1 MKRSFSAHEEIVI
14 AYSNEFL
21 KAHKDARII
30 SVLKHSPGHGSALKD
45 SHKQFTDVSETW
57 EYRELK
63 PYYDAI
69 KSEKIDRKELENSYK
84 RIVRLKNGI
93 N

>member
-30 SVLKHSPGHGSALKD
+30 SVLKHFPGHGSALKD
-45 SHKQFTDVSETW
+45 SHKQFTDVSET
-57 EYRELK
+57 
-63 PYYDAI
+63 
-69 KSEKIDRKELENSYK
+69 
-84 RIVRLKNGI
+84 
-93 N
+93 